1 MRLDSAHI
9 TNFKLLEDVEV
20 RFSTDP
26 DRPLTVIRA
35 ENGSGKTSI
44 LQALRWAMWGG
55 QGIPPGMPLTSTAT
69 PGGEPI
75 TVQVRVDFT
84 ERDVN
89 SSTET
94 RYRLIRTC
102 EETRG
107 EGDEYD
113 RTVPRERLLRLTD
126 QGDVEVEDGRSALI
140 SAMLPQKLAD
150 VFFTDGDSVQNFVSG
165 TDKSQKDRQQYV
177 HDAIRQ
183 LLGFDDV
190 EAAEK
195 ILGTVSQNFRKELRS
210 SGSIELKTAEARRQE
225 VEDKLKAK
233 RGALSSLEER
243 IARVTEQVNEDERE
257 LDKIKG
263 IGDLEAIQARIRQ
276 LNADI
281 KHLEEEETNVR
292 QQIKDLLR
300 SEDLSK
306 RSMWDKLQA
315 GIDVLAEL
323 EDKNVIPGMSV
334 GLLHDRLTLGVCIC
348 GLELAAGDDRHTH
361 ILDLIEHQ
369 RQTEPRLQRLTE
381 LRYES
386 KDITPAA
393 PLGSGSDGALL
404 ERVQA
409 LKKQFT
415 ECKDR
420 QSQKAG
426 DRRAEEERR
435 KLIDADQV
443 RTLTE
448 RIQSNRSKK
457 SDFDRQHGEIRRD
470 IHELEELLK
479 QHQVVVDQAERQEQ
493 ISGAARRRV
502 RIAGDLQTLTT
513 GILDRLK
520 SFHVQRVSDRMNQLF
535 LDIVGAD
542 PTADS
547 NLFSGVGIVSGSYDV
562 VVNAQEGRTLDVV
575 TELNGASKRALTFSL
590 IWALMEVAEKEAPR
604 IIDTPL
610 GMTSGAVKRRM
621 VELLTPPAGSSGLP
635 YQVVLFMTRSEI
647 RDIEALVQD
656 RAGVITTLS
665 CSKDYPVDLVNDW
678 GANYPVVRTCGCD
691 HTQVCR
697 LCERREDQGKLRYR
711 DEASAVQ

>member
-89 SSTET
+89 SPTET

-113 RTVPRERLLRLTD
+113 RTEPRERLLRLTD

-140 SAMLPQKLAD
+140 SAMLPHKLAD
-150 VFFTDGDSVQNFVSG
+150 VFFTDGDAVQNFVSG

-195 ILGTVSQNFRKELRS
+195 ILGTVSQNIRKELRS

-233 RGALSSLEER
+233 KGALSSLEER
-243 IARVTEQVNEDERE
+243 IARVADQVNADERE

-315 GIDVLAEL
+315 GIDVLAAL

-348 GLELAAGDDRHTH
+348 GLELAAGDVRHTH

-369 RQTEPRLQRLTE
+369 RQTEPRLERLTE

-386 KDITPAA
+386 KNMTPAA

-435 KLIDADQV
+435 KLIDADRV

-457 SDFDRQHGEIRRD
+457 SEFDRQHGEIRPD

-621 VELLTPPAGSSGLP
+621 VELLTPPAGNSGLP

-656 RAGVITTLS
+656 RAGVIITLS

-711 DEASAVQ
+711 DKAFAA